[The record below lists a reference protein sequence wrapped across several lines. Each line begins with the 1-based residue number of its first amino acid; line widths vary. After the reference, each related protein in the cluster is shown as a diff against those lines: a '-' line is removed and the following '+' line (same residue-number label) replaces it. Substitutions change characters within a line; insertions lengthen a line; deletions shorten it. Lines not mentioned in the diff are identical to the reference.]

1 MVSKNSDRGDYSKRS
16 ISDFGAF
23 TTSSVPPHFGKGASC
38 LGFGAPPSELGR
50 QIGTVGLLIELIAGV
65 SYCTKSCQ
73 LATRSF
79 ARKLT
84 ITAKKSTKKEIGQNW
99 PQITILNYNLD

>member
-1 MVSKNSDRGDYSKRS
+1 MTGGITQKGQFLTLGPSQLRLYLPTLER
-16 ISDFGAF
+16 
-23 TTSSVPPHFGKGASC
+23 GASC
-38 LGFGAPPSELGR
+38 LGFGAAPSELGR